1 MLDQLKQIKYKTLND
16 TEDKKFSKVYVL
28 PLTQYNRVQE

>member
-16 TEDKKFSKVYVL
+16 TEDKKVL
-28 PLTQYNRVQE
+28 KSLCLAINSV